1 LLNENELRELLQHYS
16 IIYDDLKSGQ
26 RFHKTKMN
34 DQKMNLSQVTKFILG
49 NNFYIV
55 FSSLNELFKILWT
68 IQVNSC
74 ECERSFSS
82 LRRLKNYLRNSMRQ
96 ERLAGVALLNIEK
109 EFEINMEQI
118 VTYLIARKDSRKMIS

>member
-1 LLNENELRELLQHYS
+1 LLNENELRELLQNYS

-68 IQVNSC
+68 IQSILANVN
-74 ECERSFSS
+74 EVFRH
-82 LRRLKNYLRNSMRQ
+82 
-96 ERLAGVALLNIEK
+96 
-109 EFEINMEQI
+109 
-118 VTYLIARKDSRKMIS
+118 